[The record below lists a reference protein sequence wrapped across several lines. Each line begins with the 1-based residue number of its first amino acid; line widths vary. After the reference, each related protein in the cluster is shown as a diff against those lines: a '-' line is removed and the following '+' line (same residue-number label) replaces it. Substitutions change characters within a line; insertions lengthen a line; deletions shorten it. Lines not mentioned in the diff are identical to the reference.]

1 MTLLLIWIHMQS
13 ILNLIPRKMN
23 ISRAYVD
30 GKLRFGIAEHNGA
43 SIGGRDGKNS
53 DALIVPLAQDDVMNT
68 FLSGMN
74 EDYIDVIR
82 FIITGKIKEIFKKT
96 TSIAFI
102 HNPRSLLRTVR
113 SFERGLAISLTSMPL
128 FQRAVPIPLFSPRLF
143 RCRNRYR
150 QK

>member
-1 MTLLLIWIHMQS
+1 MQS

-82 FIITGKIKEIFKKT
+82 FIITGKIKEIFKKRP
-96 TSIAFI
+96 A
-102 HNPRSLLRTVR
+102 SLLSIIPVLSSARC
-113 SFERGLAISLTSMPL
+113 GALNGDWL
-128 FQRAVPIPLFSPRLF
+128 FP
-143 RCRNRYR
+143 
-150 QK
+150 